1 MPVPCREKNAC
12 PLQCT
17 FQCQLGCLLKVPVP
31 WVSSPL
37 GVQSPNR
44 PRFCPWARPLH
55 RRRVPNLPSAGGRR
69 RGSWSRSDCGGVK
82 CQEGTGNL
90 LKPRTRTGNG
100 ADYESVGLFDAFD
113 FKHGLPTTSFTC
125 QPQCSMHLI
134 KCSRRIVRP
143 VSERLNLQIRDACD
157 AGQPIVIGNKKLAAF
172 RHRTGQL
179 DGIGRT

>member
-1 MPVPCREKNAC
+1 MLARCGCRLVATEH
-12 PLQCT
+12 
-17 FQCQLGCLLKVPVP
+17 GRSVCLR
-31 WVSSPL
+31 S
-37 GVQSPNR
+37 
-44 PRFCPWARPLH
+44 
-55 RRRVPNLPSAGGRR
+55 
-69 RGSWSRSDCGGVK
+69 GSGQG
-82 CQEGTGNL
+82 QGTGNL